1 MLVTQ
6 SYVLQFLST
15 VHYSHIY
22 SHLIYVFANNID
34 VNDIATN
41 RFHIFIH
48 LTTLE
53 YKIEIKQFLFF
64 DSLKSIKSLNR
75 QQTYKQH

>member
-1 MLVTQ
+1 MLVTR
-6 SYVLQFLST
+6 SYVFQFLST

-22 SHLIYVFANNID
+22 SHLIYVFTNNID

-41 RFHIFIH
+41 RVHIFIH

-53 YKIEIKQFLFF
+53 YKIEIKQLLFF

-75 QQTYKQH
+75 QQNYKQH